1 MEEEKKPS
9 MVMKEEEA
17 STIVAGVGGRGRLRK
32 DRKKGLKDGVNHR
45 P

>member
-1 MEEEKKPS
+1 MEEKKPL

-32 DRKKGLKDGVNHR
+32 RGKKA
-45 P
+45 